1 MSGFFPTSY
10 LIYFFL
16 LELIELFPL
25 PRPISSEF
33 NSVKN
38 EKRYEPLVE
47 EITPSLP
54 RGKLFYQT
62 NDLWIL
68 EWTEEEIYLT
78 VSPRCF
84 WHSSVLSRGK

>member
-54 RGKLFYQT
+54 ANCFTKRTISGSWNGRNLSHR
-62 NDLWIL
+62 
-68 EWTEEEIYLT
+68 LT
-78 VSPRCF
+78 
-84 WHSSVLSRGK
+84 